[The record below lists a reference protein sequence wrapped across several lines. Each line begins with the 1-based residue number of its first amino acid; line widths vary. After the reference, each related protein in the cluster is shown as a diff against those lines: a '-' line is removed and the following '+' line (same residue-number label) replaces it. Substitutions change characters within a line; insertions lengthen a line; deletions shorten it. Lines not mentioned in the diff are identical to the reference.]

1 MSLNVVSTLR
11 SKSAA
16 DAMRLINLAPQYVT
30 DSSFVNLLNQY
41 DLNSQRNDRNLE
53 RQLNL
58 YAGNPQVKNQI
69 DKWLSL

>member
-16 DAMRLINLAPQYVT
+16 DVARLINLAPQYVT
-30 DSSFVNLLNQY
+30 DMSFVNLLNQY
-41 DLNSQRNDRNLE
+41 DLNSRENDASLE
-53 RQLNL
+53 RQFNL

>member
-16 DAMRLINLAPQYVT
+16 DAMRLINLLPQYVT

-69 DKWLSL
+69 DKWISL